1 MRAHAAA
8 LFIFAAGS
16 AVVAQT
22 PPPMAA
28 APEARASMKDAA
40 LDELLSERESRAAH
54 EKAVHNARK
63 AGVGE
68 QAILEARFLYHVDQR
83 EDQAIAAMLPEFL
96 ARRDNFR
103 PEDSAIFSVRED
115 WLAVIEYVTAI
126 DALGKGDKDG
136 FKRHITEAFW
146 LGPRQAAAFAPHI
159 ERLRLEEHMRSVKID
174 FSATLTSL
182 SSGDAIVLG
191 DLMKGNKAL
200 LLHFWSPRSP
210 ECEASM
216 QDFAASAASLIPNGI
231 AVASVLPGGD
241 AALAAD
247 ARPMIPANAGKPCGA
262 WLIDLEGKSLGRD
275 LRIQNLPTMV
285 LVSQDGSILFNGA
298 PTDDDFWSAL
308 NQIDARIVRPAAA
321 KDMED

>member
-1 MRAHAAA
+1 
-8 LFIFAAGS
+8 L
-16 AVVAQT
+16 
-22 PPPMAA
+22 
-28 APEARASMKDAA
+28 KDAA
-40 LDELLSERESRAAH
+40 LDELLSERESLAAH
-54 EKAVHNARK
+54 EKAVNNARK

-96 ARRDNFR
+96 ARRETFR
-103 PEDSAIFSVRED
+103 PEDSAIFSTRED

-159 ERLRLEEHMRSVKID
+159 ERLRLDEQMRSVKID
-174 FSATLTSL
+174 FSAKLASL
-182 SSGDAIVLG
+182 SSGDPVALG
-191 DLMKGNKAL
+191 DLMKDHKAL

-216 QDFAASAASLIPNGI
+216 PDFAATAASLISNGI
-231 AVASVLPGGD
+231 AVASVIPGGD

-247 ARPMIPANAGKPCGA
+247 ARGMVPANAGKPCGA
-262 WLIDLEGKSLGRD
+262 WLVDLEDKSLGRD
-275 LRIQNLPTMV
+275 LRIQNLPAMV
-285 LVSQDGSILFNGA
+285 LVSPDGSILFNGA
-298 PTDDDFWSAL
+298 PTDDDFWNAL
-308 NQIDARIVRPAAA
+308 NKIDTRIVRPASANDTA
-321 KDMED
+321 E